1 MKVDPGCHGY
11 LLLSW
16 SQMVAV
22 ETANPHSERVDGEV
36 SPVTW
41 LWVEGGTQDNSDMPP
56 TCALEVTWPHLAPL
70 CSAPHLP
77 FRSCLS
83 WRLHLFCVVI
93 TMTKHQG

>member
-1 MKVDPGCHGY
+1 
-11 LLLSW
+11 
-16 SQMVAV
+16 
-22 ETANPHSERVDGEV
+22 
-36 SPVTW
+36 
-41 LWVEGGTQDNSDMPP
+41 
-56 TCALEVTWPHLAPL
+56 LAPL